1 MTKLIKHRGKSSKN
15 IKENTY
21 EAIKLALEDNKY
33 LGVEFDIRETK
44 DHEFVIYHNPMLNN
58 KLISNYLY
66 RELPKFIPR
75 LKDILNI
82 GSSKIFLIEIK
93 NITSIDKFINLLK
106 DYQDKN
112 IYVMSFSNSIINK
125 INKSYKTYKVGVLNY
140 ILNTNNDI
148 KKLDFLVILNS
159 ILDENIMSKLKGLE
173 IFSYGILESIE
184 DYKYS
189 NVYYIVDD

>member
-44 DHEFVIYHNPMLNN
+44 DHEFIIYHNPILNN

-82 GSSKIFLIEIK
+82 GNSKIFLIEIK

-106 DYQDKN
+106 KYQDKN

-125 INKSYKTYKVGVLNY
+125 INKSNKTYKVGVLNY
-140 ILNTNNDI
+140 VLNTNNDI

-159 ILDENIMSKLKGLE
+159 ILDENIMSRLKGLE

-184 DYKYS
+184 EYKYN

>member
-1 MTKLIKHRGKSSKN
+1 MSKLIKHRGKSSKI

-21 EAIKLALEDNKY
+21 EAIKLALDDNKY

-44 DHEFVIYHNPMLNN
+44 DHEFIIYHNPILNN
-58 KLISNYLY
+58 KLISSYLY
-66 RELPKFIPR
+66 RDLPKFIPR

-82 GSSKIFLIEIK
+82 NSSKIFLIEIK

-106 DYQDKN
+106 KYKDKN

-125 INKSYKTYKVGVLNY
+125 INKSNKTYKVGVLNY
-140 ILNTNNDI
+140 VLNTNNDI

-159 ILDENIMSKLKGLE
+159 ILDENIMSRLKGLE
-173 IFSYGILESIE
+173 IFSYGVLESIE
-184 DYKYS
+184 EYKYN
-189 NVYYIVDD
+189 NVYYIIDD

>member
-1 MTKLIKHRGKSSKN
+1 MSKLIKHRGKSSKI

-21 EAIKLALEDNKY
+21 EAIKLALDDNKY

-44 DHEFVIYHNPMLNN
+44 DHEFIIYHNPILNN
-58 KLISNYLY
+58 KLISSYLY
-66 RELPKFIPR
+66 RDLPKFISR

-82 GSSKIFLIEIK
+82 NSSKIFLIEIK

-106 DYQDKN
+106 KYKDKN

-125 INKSYKTYKVGVLNY
+125 INKSNKTYKVGVLNY
-140 ILNTNNDI
+140 VLNTNNDI

-159 ILDENIMSKLKGLE
+159 ILDENIMSRLKGLE
-173 IFSYGILESIE
+173 IFSYGVLESIE
-184 DYKYS
+184 EYKYN
-189 NVYYIVDD
+189 NVYYIIDD

>member
-1 MTKLIKHRGKSSKN
+1 
-15 IKENTY
+15 
-21 EAIKLALEDNKY
+21 
-33 LGVEFDIRETK
+33 
-44 DHEFVIYHNPMLNN
+44 MLNN

-106 DYQDKN
+106 KYRDKN
-112 IYVMSFSNSIINK
+112 IYVMSFSNSIIDK
-125 INKSYKTYKVGVLNY
+125 INKSDKTYKVGVLNY
-140 ILNTNNDI
+140 VLNTNNDI
-148 KKLDFLVILNS
+148 NKLDFLVILNS
-159 ILDENIMSKLKGLE
+159 ILDENIMSRLKGLE
-173 IFSYGILESIE
+173 IFSYGILESTQE
-184 DYKYS
+184 YKYN

>member
-1 MTKLIKHRGKSSKN
+1 MTKLIKHRGKNSKI

-21 EAIKLALEDNKY
+21 EAIKIALEDNKY

-44 DHEFVIYHNPMLNN
+44 DGEFVIYHNPILNN

-82 GSSKIFLIEIK
+82 NSSKIFLIEIK
-93 NITSIDKFINLLK
+93 NITNIDKFINLLK
-106 DYQDKN
+106 KYKDKN

-125 INKSYKTYKVGVLNY
+125 INKSNKTYKVGVLNY
-140 ILNTNNDI
+140 VLNTNNDI

-159 ILDENIMSKLKGLE
+159 ILDENIMSRLKGLE
-173 IFSYGILESIE
+173 IFSYGVLESIE
-184 DYKYS
+184 EYKYN
-189 NVYYIVDD
+189 NVYYIIDD